1 MIVIYLLFGLILFLL
16 VLALLIRKHGPT
28 SSRRLKVGSKYL
40 IKGKAK
46 TIGDFNIHGKVYLM
60 KDYILDDFYDL
71 VKYSDY
77 LLTKHDIP
85 YTVAYGTLLGT
96 VRHGGIMPWDD
107 DADLYIHVP
116 NDQYEE
122 MMLSLKEEMHKDGY
136 LLRMNYDTNYFH
148 VCKAGSKNY
157 FPYIDWYQYYQTYS
171 KDQLYPI
178 KRMPFEDYEVC
189 VPNKH
194 LECIDV
200 IFNKSGKN
208 DPLHNIV
215 HPYPLGRYYS
225 LWLVQVLKKYP
236 PIHSILEK
244 FSKKVFPD

>member
-1 MIVIYLLFGLILFLL
+1 MIVIYLLFGLILLLL

-40 IKGKAK
+40 IKGKSK
-46 TIGDFNIHGKVYLM
+46 TIGEFIIHGKVYLM
-60 KDYILDDFYDL
+60 KDHILDDFYDL

-77 LLTKHDIP
+77 LLTKHNIA

-116 NDQYEE
+116 NDQYKE
-122 MMLSLKEEMHKDGY
+122 MMLSLKEEMRKDGY

-148 VCKAGSKNY
+148 VCKLGAKNY

-171 KDQLYPI
+171 DDQLYPI
-178 KRMPFEDYEVC
+178 KRMPFEDFEVC

-200 IFNKSGKN
+200 IFNKNGKN
-208 DPLHNIV
+208 DPLNNIV
-215 HPYPLGRYYS
+215 HPYPLSRYYS
-225 LWLVQVLKKYP
+225 LWMVQVLKRYP
-236 PIHSILEK
+236 IIHRSLEK
-244 FSKKVFPD
+244 IAKTIFPD